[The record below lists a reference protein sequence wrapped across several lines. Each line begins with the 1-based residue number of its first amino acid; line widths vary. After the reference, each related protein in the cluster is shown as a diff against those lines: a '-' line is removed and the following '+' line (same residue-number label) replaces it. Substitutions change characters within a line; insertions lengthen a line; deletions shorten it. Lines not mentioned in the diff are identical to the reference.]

1 MSKTNTMS
9 GTELNI
15 FSNSNIF
22 ALIMLYTGKKS
33 ASLIV
38 CFLFSFF
45 YGNTQALVK
54 DSAIVIPFFGIG
66 GEVHMPGG
74 DMAKRFG
81 TSYGIQAMFG
91 IKTPK
96 NFLYSAQGGMFFGN
110 TIKENGLLSG
120 ITSYNYGT
128 IIGNDGRTPDVRLF
142 ERGYHVD
149 LGFGKIFSFK
159 RPNINSGFLTNLSA
173 GFMQHKIRIEPIG
186 NTVPGLNKT
195 YRKGYDRLTNGIIL
209 HEFIGFISFGNKRL
223 VNFYAGFDF
232 IQGFTQGRRD
242 YQYDLMR
249 ADDKSRLDLLY
260 GFRAGWILPFY
271 TKPDKFYY
279 Y

>member
-1 MSKTNTMS
+1 MELMR
-9 GTELNI
+9 LNI
-15 FSNSNIF
+15 FSYSNIF
-22 ALIMLYTGKKS
+22 AGIMFRFRKKNIAFSVFFLI
-33 ASLIV
+33 
-38 CFLFSFF
+38 SFIN
-45 YGNTQALVK
+45 GMGQSLVK
-54 DSAIVIPFFGIG
+54 DSALVIPFFGIG
-66 GEVHMPGG
+66 GEVHIPGG

-81 TSYGIQAMFG
+81 TSYGIQAVFG

-96 NFLYSAQGGMFFGN
+96 NFLYSVQGGMFFGN

-120 ITSYNYGT
+120 ITSASYGT
-128 IIGNDGRTPDVRLF
+128 IIGNDGRTPDIRLF

-149 LGFGKIFSFK
+149 LGFGKIFSFNH
-159 RPNINSGFLTNLSA
+159 PNPNSGLLTNLSV
-173 GFMQHKIRIEPIG
+173 GFIQHKIRIEPIG
-186 NTVPGLNKT
+186 NTVYELSKK
-195 YRKGYDRLTNGIIL
+195 YRKGYDRLTNGILL

-232 IQGFTQGRRD
+232 MQGFTQGRRD

-249 ADDKSRLDLLY
+249 ADDNSRLDLLY